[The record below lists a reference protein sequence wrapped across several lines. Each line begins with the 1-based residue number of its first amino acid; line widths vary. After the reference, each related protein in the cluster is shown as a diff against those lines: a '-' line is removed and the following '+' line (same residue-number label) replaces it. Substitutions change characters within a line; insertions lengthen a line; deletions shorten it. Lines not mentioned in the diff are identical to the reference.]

1 MGSAM
6 PTTLM
11 RGILAPLI
19 CLSLLSLPGCNTDT
33 CVTCTAEV
41 GGTISGLGP
50 NESLTLLNN
59 GGDALSISD
68 DGAFTFSVSQV
79 AGSTYD
85 VTVRSHTP
93 GIACAV
99 SNGSG
104 TIGLSNPASVAVSCA
119 GGTETVLHSFT
130 DSTDG
135 ANPNAGLVMDSAGN
149 FYGTTMFGG
158 TNGSGTVFKISPA
171 GLETVL
177 YSFSELNFPQAGLTI
192 DKAGNLY
199 GTTSGGVA
207 GGTVLK
213 VSPAGAATV
222 LYSFAGGATDGA
234 HPWAALTMDSGGN
247 LYGTTTEG
255 GANDAGTVFKIG
267 VTGKE
272 SILHFFT
279 GGATDGAVPVAGLVM
294 NSVGDLYGTTSSGGA
309 YDDGTVFEISATG
322 TETVVYSF
330 AGGATDGAYPDAALI
345 MDSAGSLY
353 GTTTNGGANDAGTV
367 FKISPTGTETV
378 LYSFAGDVT
387 DGHTDGSRPQS
398 LILDSAGNIYGTSAS
413 GGAYSSLGTVFM
425 IN

>member
-19 CLSLLSLPGCNTDT
+19 CLSQLSLPGCNTDT